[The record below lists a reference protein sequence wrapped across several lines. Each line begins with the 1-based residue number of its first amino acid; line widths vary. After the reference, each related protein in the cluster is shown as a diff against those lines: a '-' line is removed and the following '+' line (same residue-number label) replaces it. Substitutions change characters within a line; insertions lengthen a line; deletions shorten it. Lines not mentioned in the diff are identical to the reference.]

1 VQVNFL
7 LVGHTHDRVDQF
19 FSCISRQLGREDAWT
34 PAELRQQIRAAYS
47 IGQAV
52 AMPESEVEESEAGES
67 ESDSEESE
75 AEESKTDSEESKMEE
90 DVDRRFQGDLTIDP
104 LCRERPSVILL
115 DQIMEWSLWLG
126 LGGSSVRKQPL
137 AGSPMAVVGQRV
149 DSSLLPHILEEVD
162 IDEDNISA
170 DVNATQSEVQGGP
183 HVPVAGTE
191 TRSRPHG
198 LPVFCGKIKHINKPQ
213 VFLFTM
219 NLLEEVVMRVGPSS
233 YTLDVKRTAEGK
245 LQFKL
250 EPVELQAPVVLMT
263 ADASVPYIDPIP
275 SPPQPFPYKSLLATY
290 TTMLQQASASFT
302 ARRQQEWYM
311 ELERVSK
318 LLERQAHCDRCKD
331 LQGRISLVK
340 VATGRKKQRMTEE
353 QLHSN
358 KENARMRCRLQAELT
373 RHLSS
378 GHQPVVGTWT
388 KPWQPWSTRLLDP
401 VQMRIPGRVSEE
413 LVQLDSELRQQLH
426 RQQKE
431 GHVEQLHK
439 FILDSTLSAPDRMR
453 FEHAL
458 QDQSSTPLIS
468 LDSTKAAREAAAA
481 AAEAPQGVDITKGQG
496 QNRDIAIQV
505 GDIVAI
511 PIDNYQWPE
520 YPVSIALVVGVT
532 PPGKAGRKR
541 GRGKAKPK
549 GRKGKEVVTS
559 QSKRRCTR
567 GVKATAHGS
576 SNPSSSLPSD
586 PRTIS
591 AADVQGEEED
601 VDVDMDDDRE
611 VNGKTQLEVQY
622 YYLRYP
628 SYSHAC
634 RVLDAKVEHYKR
646 FGAAGAITECLDKA
660 LTLFEMKPRKK
671 VARRSQDSRSQEDEK
686 GQAVEPS
693 TTESSADSEYR
704 PQSEE
709 EEEEDPLLKQRAWL
723 ASRAEGQPALTD
735 TPSFNPDAVPLPS
748 RPPTTTGSSSSSSSS
763 SLSSPCQPLES
774 HLPFSTHY
782 VWPAGGL
789 HMPGTWWKVFTQI
802 NDLFEKAKP
811 TDQVLRGLAP
821 WFSVADLELEQL
833 SMVLLPPAQRK
844 KQLVLQ
850 EEVLCWDQPNL
861 ALTKDG
867 YFTVEFAIKLHH
879 CLNLARDYNGGYYGD
894 DRDSDSEVQA
904 APRGRP
910 SAHGRQPIVSEEAET
925 KEQLPVTAAPAPQ
938 SRTRPRTDVTEP
950 ATASVTKIGRSRP
963 MQQSC
968 SSSSSFVSSLGITAA
983 SALPREGQPLAR
995 VMSSQQSSLR
1005 MPRPVSRESNGASLS
1020 NAVPIPPPSPSHRP
1034 PSTISNAPL
1043 IRRQGNAGSHFIS
1056 QPSSPSPPSSFCTSL
1071 SPSYSSGHIYTQT
1084 ARQPLTLTQFSTAI
1098 RRTSGSTT
1106 GLWPGTPR
1114 RILVSRA
1121 PRVSAMATSPIW
1133 RFPQCSAEEVSDL
1146 QEAEE
1151 TPSGIVEVRKGGT
1164 TVPVQSMEVD
1174 RPIVDVN
1181 GDEGQQRPLTRR
1193 IGESCRKQQPPFVTV
1208 VNSGMSESSL
1218 PLRGPRTSRH
1228 GLTIP
1233 LPPPLSHSLHDPEP
1247 LPAGGLSAMDTESN
1261 PLPASNPHPRYSPD
1275 HSSTSASISTHTV
1288 RGTTSADLDSML
1300 EVQGRRESQASSVS
1314 TLLSNSSFINTPI
1327 RGTDGHRHV
1336 FGQLT
1341 APVDSS
1347 IAAVSPFIAAPPA
1360 STIATNH
1367 SATTYPVSA
1376 MSRERV
1382 FPYPPP
1388 L

>member
-1 VQVNFL
+1 
-7 LVGHTHDRVDQF
+7 
-19 FSCISRQLGREDAWT
+19 
-34 PAELRQQIRAAYS
+34 
-47 IGQAV
+47 
-52 AMPESEVEESEAGES
+52 
-67 ESDSEESE
+67 
-75 AEESKTDSEESKMEE
+75 
-90 DVDRRFQGDLTIDP
+90 
-104 LCRERPSVILL
+104 
-115 DQIMEWSLWLG
+115 
-126 LGGSSVRKQPL
+126 
-137 AGSPMAVVGQRV
+137 
-149 DSSLLPHILEEVD
+149 
-162 IDEDNISA
+162 
-170 DVNATQSEVQGGP
+170 
-183 HVPVAGTE
+183 
-191 TRSRPHG
+191 
-198 LPVFCGKIKHINKPQ
+198 
-213 VFLFTM
+213 
-219 NLLEEVVMRVGPSS
+219 
-233 YTLDVKRTAEGK
+233 
-245 LQFKL
+245 
-250 EPVELQAPVVLMT
+250 
-263 ADASVPYIDPIP
+263 
-275 SPPQPFPYKSLLATY
+275 
-290 TTMLQQASASFT
+290 
-302 ARRQQEWYM
+302 
-311 ELERVSK
+311 
-318 LLERQAHCDRCKD
+318 
-331 LQGRISLVK
+331 
-340 VATGRKKQRMTEE
+340 
-353 QLHSN
+353 
-358 KENARMRCRLQAELT
+358 
-373 RHLSS
+373 
-378 GHQPVVGTWT
+378 
-388 KPWQPWSTRLLDP
+388 
-401 VQMRIPGRVSEE
+401 
-413 LVQLDSELRQQLH
+413 
-426 RQQKE
+426 
-431 GHVEQLHK
+431 
-439 FILDSTLSAPDRMR
+439 
-453 FEHAL
+453 
-458 QDQSSTPLIS
+458 
-468 LDSTKAAREAAAA
+468 
-481 AAEAPQGVDITKGQG
+481 
-496 QNRDIAIQV
+496 
-505 GDIVAI
+505 
-511 PIDNYQWPE
+511 
-520 YPVSIALVVGVT
+520 
-532 PPGKAGRKR
+532 
-541 GRGKAKPK
+541 
-549 GRKGKEVVTS
+549 
-559 QSKRRCTR
+559 
-567 GVKATAHGS
+567 
-576 SNPSSSLPSD
+576 
-586 PRTIS
+586 
-591 AADVQGEEED
+591 
-601 VDVDMDDDRE
+601 MDDDRE

-646 FGAAGAITECLDKA
+646 YGAAGAITECLDKA
-660 LTLFEMKPRKK
+660 LTLFEVKPRKK
-671 VARRSQDSRSQEDEK
+671 VSRRLQDSRSRVDVRPPPINPPIAADGCPLQSRGSSARGNRGREGKEEKEEDEK
-686 GQAVEPS
+686 GEVVDPS
-693 TTESSADSEYR
+693 TSESSADSEYR

-709 EEEEDPLLKQRAWL
+709 EEEEDPLLKQRRSFLRREARQRARL
-723 ASRAEGQPALTD
+723 ASRDEGQPMLTG

-748 RPPTTTGSSSSSSSS
+748 QPPTTGSSSSSSSS
-763 SLSSPCQPLES
+763 SLSSPGQPLES
-774 HLPFSTHY
+774 HQPFSSHY
-782 VWPAGGL
+782 VWPAGGH
-789 HMPGTWWKVFTQI
+789 HMPATWWKVFTQI

-811 TDQVLRGLAP
+811 HARVLRGLAP
-821 WFSVADLELEQL
+821 WFSVADLEFERLG
-833 SMVLLPPAQRK
+833 MVLLPPAQRK

-894 DRDSDSEVQA
+894 DRDSDSEAQA

-1084 ARQPLTLTQFSTAI
+1084 ARQPLTQFSTAI